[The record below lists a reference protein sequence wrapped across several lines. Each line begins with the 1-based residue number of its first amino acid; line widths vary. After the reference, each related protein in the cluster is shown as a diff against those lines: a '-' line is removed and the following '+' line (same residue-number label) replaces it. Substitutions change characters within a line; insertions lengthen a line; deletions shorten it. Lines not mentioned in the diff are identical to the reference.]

1 MNQRIPI
8 FLSLTALLL
17 SGCAGQARPAPT
29 ETAVVTTQP
38 PAPASPAPE
47 TTEAAET
54 TEPQLMAL
62 TDTRA
67 EAERIARQYGITLA
81 SWQDGLALF
90 FTEEDPETV
99 VRRGAKNGWPELSV
113 NDQRELF

>member
-1 MNQRIPI
+1 MRL
-8 FLSLTALLL
+8 LSLILGLTALLL

-29 ETAVVTTQP
+29 ETVVVTTQP
-38 PAPASPAPE
+38 PAPTSSAPE
-47 TTEAAET
+47 ATEAAEAA
-54 TEPQLMAL
+54 EPQLMAL

-67 EAERIARQYGITLA
+67 AAEDIARQYGITLV

-90 FTEEDPETV
+90 FTEEDPEAV

-113 NDQRELF
+113 NYQRELF

>member
-1 MNQRIPI
+1 MNKRIPI

-17 SGCAGQARPAPT
+17 SGCAGAARPAPT
-29 ETAVVTTQP
+29 ETVAVTTRP
-38 PAPASPAPE
+38 TAPASSAP
-47 TTEAAET
+47 EAAEA

-67 EAERIARQYGITLA
+67 EAEDMARQYGITLV

-90 FTEEDPETV
+90 STAEDPETV
-99 VRRGAKNGWPELSV
+99 VRRGAQNGWPELSV
-113 NDQRELF
+113 NYQRELF

>member
-1 MNQRIPI
+1 MNKRIPI

-17 SGCAGQARPAPT
+17 SGCAGQAKPVPT
-29 ETAVVTTQP
+29 ETVAVATQP
-38 PAPASPAPE
+38 PAPAPSAPE
-47 TTEAAET
+47 TIETVGAA
-54 TEPQLMAL
+54 EPQLMAL

-67 EAERIARQYGITLA
+67 AAEDIARQYGITLV

-90 FTEEDPETV
+90 FTEEDPEAV

-113 NDQRELF
+113 NHQRELF

>member
-1 MNQRIPI
+1 MNKRIPI

-17 SGCAGQARPAPT
+17 SGCVGGQKPQPT
-29 ETAVVTTQP
+29 EATVVTVQPPVSTQP
-38 PAPASPAPE
+38 QTEE
-47 TTEAAET
+47 TAGAV
-54 TEPQLMAL
+54 EPQLMAL

-67 EAERIARQYGITLA
+67 EAEEIAGQYGITLV

-99 VRRGAKNGWPELSV
+99 VRRGVKNGWPELSV
-113 NDQRELF
+113 NYQRELF